1 MNVNFNEVTT
11 LIKNSK
17 FTEAVNLLNTS
28 KDAEKKSPNYFFLK
42 GICYLYLN
50 EFNQA
55 VDNFSLAINI
65 NNKNPKLYFYRGL
78 FLFKIK

>member
-17 FTEAVNLLNTS
+17 FAEAVNLLNTS

-42 GICYLYLN
+42 RHLL
-50 EFNQA
+50 
-55 VDNFSLAINI
+55 
-65 NNKNPKLYFYRGL
+65 P
-78 FLFKIK
+78 LFKRI